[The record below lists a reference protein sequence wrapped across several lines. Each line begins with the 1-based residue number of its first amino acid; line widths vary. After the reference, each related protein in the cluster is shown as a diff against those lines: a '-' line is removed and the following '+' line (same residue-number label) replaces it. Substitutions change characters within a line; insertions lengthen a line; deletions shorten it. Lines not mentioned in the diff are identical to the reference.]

1 MFTGEVKYIYN
12 NPKTGEEI
20 ISSDGNLLDEL
31 NAKKTKVKKASHKKT
46 KVEKLDMSNITFNFN
61 IK

>member
-1 MFTGEVKYIYN
+1 MIM
-12 NPKTGEEI
+12 
-20 ISSDGNLLDEL
+20 
-31 NAKKTKVKKASHKKT
+31 KTKIKKASPKKT